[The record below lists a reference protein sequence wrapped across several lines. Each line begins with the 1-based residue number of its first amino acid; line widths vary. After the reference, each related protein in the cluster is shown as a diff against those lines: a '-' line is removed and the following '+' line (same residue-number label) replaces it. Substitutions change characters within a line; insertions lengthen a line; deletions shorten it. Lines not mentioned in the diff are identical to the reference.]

1 MHNKTSCTFFLVC
14 LFLRKHNIMTPAM
27 ASEKMSKSQIC
38 CFYSVCWADQFKSEK
53 KKKTLKSLHQP
64 EEFTIEDK
72 DVKNMIIFV

>member
-1 MHNKTSCTFFLVC
+1 
-14 LFLRKHNIMTPAM
+14 MTPPM

-38 CFYSVCWADQFKSEK
+38 CFYSVSWADQFKSE

-72 DVKNMIIFV
+72 DVKNMIIFVWDGQTAFEGNRKTLSE